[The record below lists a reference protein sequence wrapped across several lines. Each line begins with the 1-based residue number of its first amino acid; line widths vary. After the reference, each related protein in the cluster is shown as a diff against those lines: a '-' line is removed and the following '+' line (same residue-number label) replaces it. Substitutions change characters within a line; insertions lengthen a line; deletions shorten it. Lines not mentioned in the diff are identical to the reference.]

1 MLGFPVLAK
10 KVEIKYPYSTAD
22 LKQNQYRFT
31 ASIAANINK
40 GYWCLR
46 QTQQT
51 NSYIFN
57 ICNDIFPCPHVIRT
71 VKDYYVMHL
80 GTGH

>member
-10 KVEIKYPYSTAD
+10 KVEIKYPYPNAD
-22 LKQNQYRFT
+22 LKGNQCKFT
-31 ASIAANINK
+31 APITENINK

-46 QTQQT
+46 QTQKT

-57 ICNDIFPCPHVIRT
+57 ICNDIFPCPRVIRT